1 MTNKSGFEIR
11 AELLSQAQSIVEQN
25 RNMSVDRYHNDVQR
39 AQDAKDIPYPE
50 FPILKPLTAE
60 EVINVAAKLNEFVT
74 AQ

>member
-1 MTNKSGFEIR
+1 
-11 AELLSQAQSIVEQN
+11 
-25 RNMSVDRYHNDVQR
+25 MSVDRYHNDVQR